1 MQGLWKEYQDN
12 ITIVHFVGG
21 IKPWKGCCEPWYQD
35 LCQEWR
41 KYGNDTREEEDC
53 DDGDD
58 YDDNYDGDDDDDD
71 GDQSF
76 KMMMLAV

>member
-1 MQGLWKEYQDN
+1 M
-12 ITIVHFVGG
+12 T
-21 IKPWKGCCEPWYQD
+21 KGTEINPAFSFLDWMGYHWPDLPWYQD

-58 YDDNYDGDDDDDD
+58 YDDNDDGDDDDEEDDD
-71 GDQSF
+71 GDQCF